1 MKFRK
6 AAALLLVLV
15 VFAALPLSA
24 GAKTWETEDFTAEVP
39 DDLYQFSLDTPVG
52 DPAWA
57 LAGIAEPAQKLEEY
71 TKMNAI
77 ANFVSKDGKLSI
89 LAMKKES
96 DYSKQIYNFGEATAE
111 EQQEVLEKLSSTDSD
126 KFQVDRSIYEGGE
139 LPFFRIKIDGEVDDG
154 TTHHELIYGTMVNGA
169 AYTFDIYGGQEDIPQ
184 DHIAILEEI
193 LNTVHFTNVLPKSD
207 NTLTQEDLVKTV
219 GLLVLLLAVI
229 VTPFIYFP
237 LKSKADKRKKAKLAQ
252 QLEEYRK
259 THGNDDTLSG
269 NMRFANSTD
278 CTREAI
284 KSFSIFHAYIKN
296 IGSLIIGAV
305 LSLVTVIITFTL
317 DSEWWMKLLAVGIV
331 VYYGYK
337 IFSTPTNIEKVQRKV
352 YDRGTSSTAI
362 YAFYDEAFRVSGV
375 QSASVYPYFQITDV
389 RKHGHYVYLYYGPDN
404 AYMVDQ
410 FGFKLGE
417 YEDFLKFISEKTGK
431 KL

>member
-184 DHIAILEEI
+184 DHIAILEAVSYTH
-193 LNTVHFTNVLPKSD
+193 LTLP
-207 NTLTQEDLVKTV
+207 T
-219 GLLVLLLAVI
+219 
-229 VTPFIYFP
+229 
-237 LKSKADKRKKAKLAQ
+237 KA
-252 QLEEYRK
+252 
-259 THGNDDTLSG
+259 
-269 NMRFANSTD
+269 
-278 CTREAI
+278 
-284 KSFSIFHAYIKN
+284 
-296 IGSLIIGAV
+296 
-305 LSLVTVIITFTL
+305 
-317 DSEWWMKLLAVGIV
+317 
-331 VYYGYK
+331 
-337 IFSTPTNIEKVQRKV
+337 
-352 YDRGTSSTAI
+352 
-362 YAFYDEAFRVSGV
+362 
-375 QSASVYPYFQITDV
+375 
-389 RKHGHYVYLYYGPDN
+389 
-404 AYMVDQ
+404 
-410 FGFKLGE
+410 
-417 YEDFLKFISEKTGK
+417 
-431 KL
+431 